1 MAKIGLNNFRYFE
14 LTESDD
20 GGAIYGAAK
29 KPGKAVSCSVEVTA
43 SDAKLYADDAVAE
56 SDSGFSSGT
65 VTMTLDENDIPT
77 QAALLGHTVEDG
89 LMIRSTSDTAP
100 YVGLGR
106 IVTKMVGGV
115 KKYEVEFLNKV
126 QFSEPSQ
133 DNDTRGE
140 DLEFGT
146 PEIEGT
152 VMTLD
157 NGNWSWAKSFSSKQ
171 DALNYLIS
179 VGSHYTITY
188 DKNTGTGNP
197 PAAAVVAEGDSITV
211 LPGQGA
217 MIAPSGKTFGGW
229 VTTAAGTTAITEPYT
244 PTGDATLYALWE
256 TSGT

>member
-1 MAKIGLNNFRYFE
+1 MAKIGLNNFRYFP

-29 KPGKAVSCSVEVTA
+29 KPGKAVSCSVDIEA

-56 SDSGFSSGT
+56 YDAGFASGT
-65 VTMTLDENDIPT
+65 VTMTLDEDDIAT
-77 QAALLGHTVEDG
+77 QADLLGHTVTDG
-89 LMIRSTSDTAP
+89 LMVRSQNDTAP
-100 YVGLGR
+100 YLGLGR
-106 IVTKMVGGV
+106 IVTKMVNGTI
-115 KKYEVEFLNKV
+115 KYVVEFLNKV
-126 QFSEPSQ
+126 KFAEPSQ
-133 DNDTRGE
+133 ENDTRGE

-146 PEIEGT
+146 PEIEGS
-152 VMTLD
+152 VMALD
-157 NGNWSWAKSFSSKQ
+157 NGNWSWAKTFTTKAE
-171 DALNYLIS
+171 ALNYLIS
-179 VGSHYTITY
+179 VGAHYTVTY

-197 PAAAVVAEGDSITV
+197 PAAVAVAQGDSIAV

-229 VTTAAGTTAITEPYT
+229 VTTAAGTTAVTEPYT